1 MYVSKPALRAIPCLS
16 EIRPHVTSTALR
28 SGLPAAKNQPS
39 TSSSSSSAAKTSQV
53 YVFCWPTYGSEIK
66 KLEALGIA
74 SVPRWFFSFGRPV
87 SILASISTRSRS
99 PGQPAWRTSAESSSK
114 TWPICRVQW
123 PAAPSRIKG
132 HINRSLPGFGP
143 STRGNDEMMVAWG
156 RFEEV
161 SSKFYPVIT

>member
-1 MYVSKPALRAIPCLS
+1 MQPRPRCVLVYRKPRTNRRLALLQVWPRKPVKSTFFAG
-16 EIRPHVTSTALR
+16 PHMGPKS
-28 SGLPAAKNQPS
+28 
-39 TSSSSSSAAKTSQV
+39 
-53 YVFCWPTYGSEIK
+53 

-74 SVPRWFFSFGRPV
+74 SVPRWFYSFGRPV

-99 PGQPAWRTSAESSSK
+99 PGQPAWRTCAESPSK

-156 RFEEV
+156 EIRGGFIEI
-161 SSKFYPVIT
+161 SSRYHLISQ